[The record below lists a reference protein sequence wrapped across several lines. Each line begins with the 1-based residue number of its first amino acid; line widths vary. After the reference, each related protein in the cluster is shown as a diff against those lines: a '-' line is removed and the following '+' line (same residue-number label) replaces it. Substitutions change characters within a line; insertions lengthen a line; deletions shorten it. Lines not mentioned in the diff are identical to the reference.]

1 MKNYAHLW
9 EEMEE
14 VEASFRGT
22 KTQERQSAPSLKI
35 SYKGDPGKLSP
46 DDDVVA
52 AKTWPDGSVTYLLR
66 GGNIIYEERQ

>member
-9 EEMEE
+9 DEMEE
-14 VEASFRGT
+14 WEATLRGQRP
-22 KTQERQSAPSLKI
+22 QERKSAPSLKI
-35 SYKGDPGKLSP
+35 SYRGDPGKLGP